1 MVLKLV
7 TIDLLVPN
15 CSSLKEKRYVLSSIK
30 TRLRRKFNISVS
42 EIEFQNKWQ
51 RSKLAIAAVGADRA
65 IVDQG
70 CNKAFKF
77 IENDFRVEILDYHE
91 EIR

>member
-1 MVLKLV
+1 MVLKLI

-42 EIEFQNKWQ
+42 EIDFQNKWQ
-51 RSKLAIAAVGADRA
+51 RSRLAIAAVGADRT

-70 CNKAFKF
+70 CNKAFKL
-77 IENDFRVEILDYHE
+77 IENDFRVEILDYSE